1 MGAAVTKQANS
12 ATKGGISRLQ
22 SELHPELWQVHMPS
36 QPEAPNN
43 IAHGKAG
50 EPGPRVRGGRSAA
63 GGGDDDDDNDDD
75 DRGEEDLLGELPAD
89 VDYASL
95 ATGYASSSDEE
106 VDVESDAKVARVRKL
121 MEFPIAEAAAGSR
134 VPDRQIRTML
144 AEAHRRCQSMD
155 MLDFV
160 HECKRRL
167 EEKDDLPRASA
178 GRRGAE
184 LKLPRSHI
192 KEAYALQQGLQQRQQ
207 R

>member
-1 MGAAVTKQANS
+1 MGSAVRKPAKS
-12 ATKGGISRLQ
+12 ATQGGISRLQ
-22 SELHPELWQVHMPS
+22 SELHPELWEVHMPS

-43 IAHGKAG
+43 IRHSQVCA
-50 EPGPRVRGGRSAA
+50 PGPRVRGGSTA
-63 GGGDDDDDNDDD
+63 GGDDDDDDEGD
-75 DRGEEDLLGELPAD
+75 DRGEEDLVGELPAD
-89 VDYASL
+89 IDCASL

-167 EEKDDLPRASA
+167 EEDDDLPRSSA

-184 LKLPRSHI
+184 LKLPKSHI
-192 KEAYALQQGLQQRQQ
+192 KEAYALQHGLQQRQQ

>member
-1 MGAAVTKQANS
+1 VRKPAKS
-12 ATKGGISRLQ
+12 ATKGGISRLH
-22 SELHPELWQVHMPS
+22 SELHPELWEAHMPP

-43 IAHGKAG
+43 NIAHGQAG
-50 EPGPRVRGGRSAA
+50 APDPRVRGASTAA
-63 GGGDDDDDNDDD
+63 GGGDNDDDD
-75 DRGEEDLLGELPAD
+75 DRGEEDILGEIPAD

-95 ATGYASSSDEE
+95 AAGYASSSDEE
-106 VDVESDAKVARVRKL
+106 VDVGSDAKVARVRRL
-121 MEFPIAEAAAGSR
+121 MEFPVAEAAAGSR

-144 AEAHRRCQSMD
+144 AEAHRRCQSLD

-160 HECKRRL
+160 RECKRRL
-167 EEKDDLPRASA
+167 EEEDDLPRSSA

-192 KEAYALQQGLQQRQQ
+192 KEAHTLQQGLQQRQQ